1 MFGRLPS
8 NESCYRVGAGCGLVC
23 GDDVLGL
30 EKFTLGTARDPSEAW
45 K

>member
-8 NESCYRVGAGCGLVC
+8 NESCYRVGAGWGLVC